1 MFNILYLFTVYFIMN
16 PTLETLINKRAIWQ
30 GKYTPKPENTAR
42 SGYPELDEQLGGGIP
57 QQGVID
63 LQSDIGIGELRL
75 LLPYLRDRH
84 QQQQRL
90 LVYIAP
96 PIVINSEMLA
106 AYGVELSRLL
116 IIEPKNE
123 QEALWAAE
131 QCLKSGCCHSVLLWQ
146 AQLQVH
152 QVKRLQLASQ
162 QGAALQVMFRP
173 VQSMA
178 MGLPTTL
185 SLQLSPD
192 HAGIKVT
199 IRRRKGGRRSE
210 PFQINMHQHWPEL
223 ALPEPPVS
231 GDNVIPF
238 PGRQAV

>member
-1 MFNILYLFTVYFIMN
+1 MN
-16 PTLETLINKRAIWQ
+16 PTLEALINKRALWQ
-30 GKYTPKPENTAR
+30 GKYTPKAESTAR
-42 SGYPELDEQLGGGIP
+42 SGYPELDEQLNGGIP

-63 LQSDIGIGELRL
+63 LQSDMGIGELRL
-75 LLPYLRDRH
+75 LLPYLQSRH

-96 PIVINSEMLA
+96 PMMVNSEMLT
-106 AYGVELSRLL
+106 AYGMDLSRIL
-116 IIEPKNE
+116 IIEPGNE

-131 QCLKSGCCHSVLLWQ
+131 QCLKSGCCHTVLLWQ

-152 QVKRLQLASQ
+152 QVKRFQLASQ

-173 VQSMA
+173 LQQMT

-185 SLQLSPD
+185 SLQLNTSRS
-192 HAGIKVT
+192 GVEVL
-199 IRRRKGGRRSE
+199 IRRRKGGQRGY
-210 PFQINMHQHWPEL
+210 PFKVSMHQHWPEL
-223 ALPEPPVS
+223 TQPEPSVS
-231 GDNVIPF
+231 GSNVIPF

>member
-1 MFNILYLFTVYFIMN
+1 MN
-16 PTLETLINKRAIWQ
+16 PTLETLINKRALWQ
-30 GKYTPKPENTAR
+30 GKYTPKPDSTAR

-75 LLPYLRDRH
+75 LLPCLRDRH

-96 PIVINSEMLA
+96 PMMINSEMLA
-106 AYGVELSRLL
+106 AYGMDLSRIL

-131 QCLKSGCCHSVLLWQ
+131 QCLKSGCCHSVLLWH
-146 AQLQVH
+146 AELQVH
-152 QVKRLQLASQ
+152 QVKRFQLASQ

-173 VQSMA
+173 AQQVVMS
-178 MGLPTTL
+178 LPTTL
-185 SLQLSPD
+185 SLQLSASHSGVD
-192 HAGIKVT
+192 VV
-199 IRRRKGGRRSE
+199 IRRRKGGQRGH
-210 PFQINMHQHWPEL
+210 PFQVNMHHHWPEL
-223 ALPEPPVS
+223 TLPESSAS
-231 GDNVIPF
+231 GSNVIPF